1 MPSLLSPLTTY
12 SDVTPQKRIITDVI
26 SLIDPSDAPM
36 INNLGGLDGA
46 SGKFEFVNKP
56 GKVVE
61 WLEDTLIGLTG
72 NLSVSTTATVVS
84 LTLSDAANFQEGD
97 VILIDSEYMWISA
110 QNAAASTCTVT
121 RGFNGSTTVSHAA
134 SAGVTKVGQARL
146 EGAESDDIAFSD
158 RTTGSNFS
166 EILQQE
172 VKVSRTQ
179 QQITQYGI
187 SDEMAYQGN
196 KVVPSLMR
204 LLERIFYHSTLAAS
218 GSATV
223 PRVMA
228 GYQGFVTTN
237 KVSGATLAQS
247 QFETAIGS
255 AYAMGGYGPWDAYLA
270 PANLQK
276 VKNFYDSSAFLKVSR
291 DENTVGMQIE
301 RVLTPYG
308 EVNLVLDRWAKTTE
322 IPLIDPKHCGW
333 LTIYPF
339 TQEPLAKTGDY
350 DRSEVVG
357 EFTLCLRQNAAHAVL
372 TNVS

>member
-72 NLSVSTTATVVS
+72 NLSVSTSATVVS

-110 QNAAASTCTVT
+110 QNAAASTATVT